1 MTGEYANNFTF
12 FYAPKVVTQ
21 SCNPVIDFAT
31 NRDELGS
38 FQHTDYVKKF
48 NVIGRWRQG
57 KLLEDSGSH
66 IGRLAHYHY
75 ATPAS
80 RVAKLQHEPRHR
92 QDSKTGEVRAG
103 RILALPPSIKRLRIK
118 DVGLQYLSRSPAAVP
133 RCTPPRRTRDS
144 RRSSRRAVGGSRH
157 HFGSAGASPSTAS
170 SQ

>member
-1 MTGEYANNFTF
+1 MKQVNRLTHKEAMTGEYANNFTF

-80 RVAKLQHEPRHR
+80 RAVKLQHRQRKR
-92 QDSKTGEVRAG
+92 QDSKNTTACRPAKTS
-103 RILALPPSIKRLRIK
+103 PPPVPQIKRR
-118 DVGLQYLSRSPAAVP
+118 
-133 RCTPPRRTRDS
+133 
-144 RRSSRRAVGGSRH
+144 
-157 HFGSAGASPSTAS
+157 
-170 SQ
+170 